1 MRIPTVVF
9 AVALCFTLHT
19 GAQNPAT
26 KKGPDQG
33 VKPNRLID
41 RAEVRVLH
49 VDLAPYAVRSVHT
62 HDDVRFHL
70 FLPVSGQIELTIDS
84 EKPVE
89 AVPGQAFFMEKG
101 TPHGFRNLGSS
112 PAVVMEV
119 FVKDGAATAQAPVTK
134 EDAVRLAQALAGV
147 SKR

>member
-1 MRIPTVVF
+1 MRIAAIF
-9 AVALCFTLHT
+9 VALVLCFTLHT

-26 KKGPDQG
+26 KKGPDPG

-49 VDLAPYAVRSVHT
+49 VDLAPNAVRSVHQ

-70 FLPVSGQIELTIDS
+70 FLPVSGKIELTIGS

-89 AVPGQAFFMEKG
+89 APPGQAFFMEKG
-101 TPHGFRNLGSS
+101 TPHGFRNLGST

-119 FVKDGAATAQAPVTK
+119 FVKDSASTAKASVT
-134 EDAVRLAQALAGV
+134 EADAVRLAQALAGV
-147 SKR
+147 SER